1 MPPEQVN
8 RRGGHHPE
16 DELAL
21 HPDEQAFHGR
31 VPLEGRRTDD
41 PAHAVRERHEPHDPK
56 RSRGGLGVG
65 LDLRVQAPI
74 EERRTDE
81 FRQEQDHLRIT
92 YDLWPDDLT
101 RRSPTHRRASIHASA

>member
-1 MPPEQVN
+1 VPPEQVN

-41 PAHAVRERHEPHDPK
+41 PAHAVRECHEPHDPE
-56 RSRGGLGVG
+56 RSRGGLSVR
-65 LDLRVQAPI
+65 LDLCVQVSI

-81 FRQEQDHLRIT
+81 FREEQDRLRVAS
-92 YDLWPDDLT
+92 DL
-101 RRSPTHRRASIHASA
+101 

>member
-1 MPPEQVN
+1 VATTQKTSSPCTPMSKLSMGGSRSKAAARMIPPT
-8 RRGGHHPE
+8 PC
-16 DELAL
+16 AS
-21 HPDEQAFHGR
+21 A
-31 VPLEGRRTDD
+31 TS
-41 PAHAVRERHEPHDPK
+41 PK
-56 RSRGGLGVG
+56 RPRGGLGVG

-101 RRSPTHRRASIHASA
+101 RRSPTHRRASIHPSA

>member
-16 DELAL
+16 DELTL

-74 EERRTDE
+74 EERRTAPLRKYHGNDE
-81 FRQEQDHLRIT
+81 
-92 YDLWPDDLT
+92 PDDADGLKVA
-101 RRSPTHRRASIHASA
+101 RFPILRCSAS